1 MRELLLGGLSIVLID
16 LLLAGDNAVM
26 IALAVRGLPPER
38 RKLGIGLG
46 AGVAVL
52 LRVLLT
58 LFAAQ
63 LLTVPY
69 LRLVGGLMVLWIAV
83 KLLADSSDDQI
94 EGKHTNSLWYAV
106 WLIFVADITMSV
118 DNIIAVA
125 AASKGDFRLML
136 FGLILSVPLI
146 VFTSNLISTI
156 MTKYPIIVY
165 VGAGILGRVG
175 GEMVMADFKPSH
187 TVDIG
192 VQAGA
197 TVAVLALGYWLAK
210 RKKAKLVH

>member
-1 MRELLLGGLSIVLID
+1 MNELLLGGLSIVLID

-52 LRVLLT
+52 LRVVLT
-58 LFAAQ
+58 FFAAQ

-69 LRLVGGLMVLWIAV
+69 LRLGGGIMVLWIAV
-83 KLLADSSDDQI
+83 KLLADASDDPI
-94 EGKHTNSLWYAV
+94 AGERTNSMWQAV

-136 FGLILSVPLI
+136 FGLILSVPFI
-146 VFTSNLISTI
+146 VFTSNLIST
-156 MTKYPIIVY
+156 MMAKYPIIVY
-165 VGAGILGRVG
+165 IGAGILGRVG

-187 TVDIG
+187 NVDIA
-192 VQAGA
+192 VQVGA
-197 TVAVLALGYWLAK
+197 TVAVLGVGYWMAK
-210 RKKAKLVH
+210 RKKNAKSA

>member
-52 LRVLLT
+52 LRVVLT
-58 LFAAQ
+58 VFAAQ

-94 EGKHTNSLWYAV
+94 KGKHTNSLWYAV

-175 GEMVMADFKPSH
+175 GEMVIADFKPSH

>member
-52 LRVLLT
+52 LRVVLT
-58 LFAAQ
+58 VFAAQ

-175 GEMVMADFKPSH
+175 GEMVIADFKPSH